1 MAGNRATMR
10 HSRRMNSVALAFAV
24 YGKFARGS
32 LLTDASLLRIA
43 RSEEKKRRKDRMNG
57 ARLLALNDD
66 RRRVII
72 QFALNMIRRVWS
84 PIIHAHFTH
93 RWVKKIVDI
102 KISFS
107 LSLCVTHPERSP
119 GVNRVNSSLPA
130 RIRDRSPSGRAPLDD
145 ARYFKNFPDG

>member
-1 MAGNRATMR
+1 
-10 HSRRMNSVALAFAV
+10 
-24 YGKFARGS
+24 
-32 LLTDASLLRIA
+32 
-43 RSEEKKRRKDRMNG
+43 MNG

-66 RRRVII
+66 RRRVVI

-84 PIIHAHFTH
+84 KIICAYFIYI
-93 RWVKKIVDI
+93 WIKKIVELN
-102 KISFS
+102 S
-107 LSLCVTHPERSP
+107 LSLSPFPCVTHLERSP